1 MELITI
7 AVLILLIAGVAG
19 SFLPM
24 VPGALFSL
32 TGVLVYLFWSPEASL
47 IFTVFGVLT
56 ALMALLF
63 DWFAG
68 SIVAKYGGASTRTS
82 LFAGL
87 AGFIGFVVTL
97 GNPVGLLVAV
107 MGTVFVREYLIH
119 GEGRKSLRSAFY
131 ATLGVLGSG
140 IIQGMLTASV
150 LLAFL
155 ITLAF

>member
-7 AVLILLIAGVAG
+7 AVLILLIAGVVG

-32 TGVLVYLFWSPEASL
+32 TAVLVYFFQSPEVSL
-47 IFTVFGVLT
+47 LFTVLGVLT

-68 SIVAKYGGASTRTS
+68 TIAAKYGGASTKTS
-82 LFAGL
+82 LFAGV

-107 MGTVFVREYLIH
+107 MGTVFIREYLIH
-119 GEGRKSLRSAFY
+119 GKGGESLRSAFY